1 MKKGLHAHVDV
12 LMKPYTFGKE
22 DPLMLDP
29 SLSDSDYTDISDE
42 EEDIEVQ
49 IKRLN
54 DRANALSVTPV
65 PIKMKE
71 KEDKKNEKNP
81 PRS

>member
-1 MKKGLHAHVDV
+1 MNKGVKKGLHSHVDV

-42 EEDIEVQ
+42 EEEMEDQ
-49 IKRLN
+49 LKRLN
-54 DRANALSVTPV
+54 DRDNTPSATQV
-65 PIKMKE
+65 PKQE
-71 KEDKKNEKNP
+71 KKNGKN
-81 PRS
+81 